1 MLEDNKQESQ
11 LLGEEV
17 DQLKLLLKR
26 EVSLM
31 KEGGVGGLGEFYFLD
46 MLRYSS

>member
-31 KEGGVGGLGEFYFLD
+31 KGGGGIRGVLLP
-46 MLRYSS
+46 R